1 MVSVCLL
8 YYKYQIPCF
17 CFATDSVTN
26 IKQCVVRSLSFR
38 ALKMILQNEGFP
50 VGLRVLV
57 VDDVTCLK
65 LMDNL
70 LKKCQYKGTV
80 YDVRSQRVTQI

>member
-1 MVSVCLL
+1 M
-8 YYKYQIPCF
+8 
-17 CFATDSVTN
+17 TN